1 MELVQYRIFFETC
14 RLKQKMIEIDICG
27 FLLTPVQKICKY
39 PLQLNE
45 LLKSLSPADV
55 AHEAVAKAKV
65 KMEQIALLINERK
78 RRFEERSK
86 IIRWQANC
94 RKWKG
99 PDIIQHRYA
108 RTSKGFQRTLIILSE
123 MRICLLKRK
132 SPSGL

>member
-39 PLQLNE
+39 PLQLSE
-45 LLKSLSPADV
+45 LLKSLPPADKNYDV
-55 AHEAVAKAKV
+55 VAKAKH

-78 RRFEERSK
+78 RRFEEQSK

-99 PDIIQHRYA
+99 PDIIQNR
-108 RTSKGFQRTLIILSE
+108 
-123 MRICLLKRK
+123 
-132 SPSGL
+132 

>member
-55 AHEAVAKAKV
+55 SHDAVAKAKV

-99 PDIIQHRYA
+99 PDIIQNRYA
-108 RTSKGFQRTLIILSE
+108 GNS
-123 MRICLLKRK
+123 
-132 SPSGL
+132 